1 VMIRNPHRWPIMCTV
16 TAIFQLGKDSIRSVA
31 NNRRQRDVEE
41 LNPLSL
47 WFNAAVSS
55 ILYDEFDDKELS
67 SYKA

>member
-1 VMIRNPHRWPIMCTV
+1 MCTV
-16 TAIFQLGKDSIRSVA
+16 AAIFQLGKDSIRSVA
-31 NNRRQRDVEE
+31 DNRRQRDVEE